1 MHKLKRFRKFAPY
14 ANPTT
19 FQYSVLTPRKR
30 RWFETSNGKEAFH
43 AKDIQKPTTMI
54 SRPFLMEPLC
64 HMESMTSGKIPDT
77 SPWVQAMTQQS
88 LSVTNFQVWQE
99 HLQWKYPNANTIC
112 ILCDVGGSNAC
123 SHHVVKQSLMKLTST
138 ISVNII
144 MFHYPP
150 YCSKYNPI
158 EHRMFDPISRS

>member
-1 MHKLKRFRKFAPY
+1 MHNLKRFRKFAPN

-30 RWFETSNGKEAFH
+30 RWLETSNGKEPFH

-64 HMESMTSGKIPDT
+64 HMASMTSGQIPDI

-88 LSVTNFQVWQE
+88 LSVT
-99 HLQWKYPNANTIC
+99 
-112 ILCDVGGSNAC
+112 ILYRYGKNLFSGNIQTQTQYAFFVMEVALMHAHTMLS
-123 SHHVVKQSLMKLTST
+123 SSLL
-138 ISVNII
+138 
-144 MFHYPP
+144 
-150 YCSKYNPI
+150 
-158 EHRMFDPISRS
+158 